1 MLDSLLLLLA
11 VLGVLALL
19 ARLVRSLL
27 RLGLAAAEATA
38 VAGLI
43 EVSAR
48 RGDLTGLAERQAQE
62 KRVHRVRLRSALRV
76 LLWAGVLVVPALVGW
91 GREVYAFAS
100 LLWLVPRREA
110 RPLTPPADSTG

>member
-1 MLDSLLLLLA
+1 M
-11 VLGVLALL
+11 GVLALL
-19 ARLVRSLL
+19 GRLVRALL

-62 KRVHRVRLRSALRV
+62 KRVHRLRLRAALRV
-76 LLWAGVLVVPALVGW
+76 LLWAGVLVVPPFVGW

-100 LLWLVPRREA
+100 LLWLVPGRGVSRPREESA
-110 RPLTPPADSTG
+110 EGG